1 MIFDGTEKIIGRGA
15 QADVIEYQGY
25 AYKIYKPSYPA
36 EWIEFEKSQQEAVNR
51 AGLSDVKYYDTDD
64 LHIVKMDL
72 VVGDVLE
79 KKVREGFT
87 GAFDILA
94 DAFRKI
100 HSADPVGINM
110 PRLSETAAITLSP
123 EEKESLLPSIDRL
136 SAKYK
141 ECICHLD
148 MHFLN
153 IMITDDKYNYTIID
167 WMNARIAPPVFD
179 YARTHVILEEFAK
192 DILPYYESVITPD
205 MNKLELLPEDYAEAI
220 KICCAL
226 RQHEK

>member
-1 MIFDGTEKIIGRGA
+1 MNFDGTEKIIGRGA
-15 QADVIEYQGY
+15 QADVIEYKGY
-25 AYKIYKPSYPA
+25 AYKLYKPSYPA
-36 EWIEFEKSQQEAVNR
+36 EWIAFEKSQQRAVNT

-64 LHIVKMDL
+64 PHIVKMDL
-72 VVGDVLE
+72 VKGEVLE
-79 KKVREGFT
+79 QKVRYGFID
-87 GAFDILA
+87 GFEILA

-100 HSADPVGINM
+100 HSASTDDIEI
-110 PRLSETAAITLSP
+110 PRLSDIAAITLTP
-123 EEKESLLPSIDRL
+123 EEKTGLLPTIDYL
-136 SAKYK
+136 SGKYK

-179 YARTHVILEEFAK
+179 YARTHVILDEFAK
-192 DILPYYESVITPD
+192 EAVEYYEAAIAEDKATLGITD
-205 MNKLELLPEDYAEAI
+205 SDYADAI
-220 KICCAL
+220 KVCYAL

>member
-1 MIFDGTEKIIGRGA
+1 MNFDGTEKIIGRGA
-15 QADVIEYQGY
+15 QADVIEYKGY
-25 AYKIYKPSYPA
+25 AYKLYKPSYPA
-36 EWIEFEKSQQEAVNR
+36 EWIAFEKSQQRAVNT

-64 LHIVKMDL
+64 PHIVKMDL
-72 VVGDVLE
+72 VKGEVLE
-79 KKVREGFT
+79 QKVRYGFI
-87 GAFDILA
+87 GGFEILA

-100 HSADPVGINM
+100 HSANTDDIEI
-110 PRLSETAAITLSP
+110 PRLSDIAAITLTP
-123 EEKESLLPSIDRL
+123 EEKTGLLPTIDYL
-136 SAKYK
+136 SDKYK

-179 YARTHVILEEFAK
+179 YARTHVILDEFAK
-192 DILPYYESVITPD
+192 EAVEYYEAAIAEDKAALGITD
-205 MNKLELLPEDYAEAI
+205 SDYADAI
-220 KICCAL
+220 KVCYAL